1 MTYPAGKFV
10 TGTLEIF
17 RVKKARR
24 PEEILEPTGDSDQFF
39 TSFLV
44 QDLSNLEKIEKICV
58 KKARHD
64 GVRRPRRAGRF

>member
-44 QDLSNLEKIEKICV
+44 QDL
-58 KKARHD
+58 
-64 GVRRPRRAGRF
+64 